1 MQSRGS
7 AEESSQISAPNVE
20 SASIR
25 SISAR
30 ARLTAD
36 FTQQIRA
43 MTEAQ
48 PWKSTLLPQTSKGQT
63 LTRRRRR

>member
-1 MQSRGS
+1 M
-7 AEESSQISAPNVE
+7 
-20 SASIR
+20 
-25 SISAR
+25 SAR